1 MPRGGAELKVG
12 MTRDQA
18 QQLAARIAA
27 RARDRYPVAHTH
39 KYAWP
44 CKFMRTAASNYHALV
59 AEADVELVADLRS
72 ALGTAAEPERA
83 PQMQRYMKSAM
94 PYLGIRLPIVR
105 RLARA
110 AERARPLSSRPMLV
124 ATVRRL
130 WDDAEYREERYAATE
145 LLNTASARRLRSM
158 ELLPLY
164 RELIVRGAWW
174 DHVDEV
180 AHRVADI
187 RADFPAE
194 MDPVRRGWSTDGD
207 MWLRRAAIISQLGAR
222 QATDVD
228 LLTGVIQPNLAD
240 REFFIRKAIGWALR
254 DYAWTNPEWARGYV
268 TEHETQLSP
277 LSRREAMRNPRDGA
291 HR

>member
-1 MPRGGAELKVG
+1 
-12 MTRDQA
+12 
-18 QQLAARIAA
+18 
-27 RARDRYPVAHTH
+27 
-39 KYAWP
+39 
-44 CKFMRTAASNYHALV
+44 
-59 AEADVELVADLRS
+59 
-72 ALGTAAEPERA
+72 
-83 PQMQRYMKSAM
+83 
-94 PYLGIRLPIVR
+94 
-105 RLARA
+105 
-110 AERARPLSSRPMLV
+110 MLV

-145 LLNTASARRLRSM
+145 LLNTASAQRLRSM

-174 DHVDEV
+174 DHVDQV
-180 AHRVADI
+180 AHRVADL

-194 MDPVRRGWSTDGD
+194 MDPVLREWSNDGD

-277 LSRREAMRNPRDGA
+277 LSRREAMRNIRDGA
-291 HR
+291 HTADTL